1 MRYIGPKNK
10 LARREGIDLSLKTQG
25 SKSQSNLLR
34 RLNIPPGQH
43 GTTRFRK
50 RTEYGKQLREK
61 QKVKRTYGLTETQLK
76 KYFEL
81 AQSELGNTAEL
92 LFAQLETRLDNI
104 VYRLGLA
111 PTRAAARQLV
121 NHGHISVNDK
131 KVTIPSYIVK
141 IGDVV
146 KFRKAKTEVIPY
158 ITSYMAQSEEMVPDW
173 LSRKA
178 AIGKITAKPTEV
190 HVSADFNLQ
199 SVIEFYSR

>member
-10 LARREGIDLSLKTQG
+10 LARREGVDLSLKTQG

-50 RTEYGKQLREK
+50 RTEYGQQLREK

-76 KYFEL
+76 KYFEIS
-81 AQSELGNTAEL
+81 QREQGNTAEL
-92 LFAQLETRLDNI
+92 LFAQLESRLDNI

-121 NHGHISVNDK
+121 NHGHVSVNDN
-131 KVTIPSYIVK
+131 KVTIPSYIAKV
-141 IGDVV
+141 GDII
-146 KFRKAKTEVIPY
+146 KFRKAKTVSIPY
-158 ITSYMAQSEEMVPDW
+158 ITAFIAQSEEMMPDW

-178 AIGKITAKPTEV
+178 TIGKINAMPTEV
-190 HVSADFNLQ
+190 HVSSDFNLQ